1 LEIFLG
7 DIVDCWVKDIRYTLM
22 WSQIQLTSTV
32 MEPVWQRTVGSTTS
46 GGGMYS
52 HDNFAYEG
60 TSVNFLW
67 NCCQLCENSGYQIT
81 RRSLCS
87 AYNSNFDLFKFF

>member
-7 DIVDCWVKDIRYTLM
+7 DVVDWWVKDIRYTLM

-32 MEPVWQRTVGSTTS
+32 MEPVWQRTMGSTAS

-52 HDNFAYEG
+52 HYSFVYEG
-60 TSVNFLW
+60 TEVNFLW
-67 NCCQLCENSGYQIT
+67 NCCQLCENSGYVNTNQEVTVLGIQ
-81 RRSLCS
+81 
-87 AYNSNFDLFKFF
+87 FKFQSF